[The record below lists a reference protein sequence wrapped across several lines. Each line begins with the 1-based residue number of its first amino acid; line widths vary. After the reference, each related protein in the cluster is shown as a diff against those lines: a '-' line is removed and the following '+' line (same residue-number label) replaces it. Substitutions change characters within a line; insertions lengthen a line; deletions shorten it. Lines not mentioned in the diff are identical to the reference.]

1 MVPRAVERGDAV
13 SVIGL
18 GLDLVEVDRVRSLL
32 ERFGDR
38 ALDRLLTAEER
49 SYCLAK
55 ARPAQCIAARIAAK
69 EAAFKALAHDDEGL
83 RVWWT
88 DMEVVRDG
96 DGRPALRLHGRAAEA
111 AARMGMRASHVSL
124 THERS
129 MAAAVVVLT
138 S

>member
-1 MVPRAVERGDAV
+1 M
-13 SVIGL
+13 SVCGL
-18 GLDLVEVDRVRSLL
+18 GIDLVAIDRVRRLV

-38 ALDRLLTAEER
+38 ALERLLTEQER
-49 SYCLAK
+49 AYCVAK
-55 ARPAQCIAARIAAK
+55 AYPALHVAARIAAK

-83 RVWWT
+83 RISWK
-88 DMEVVRDG
+88 DLEIVRDP

-111 AARMGMRASHVSL
+111 AARMGARGSRVSL

-138 S
+138 G